1 MIITIFID
9 RYYSYKQWKNFED
22 ILSSRKKKKRKIF
35 LFKLVQGTV
44 AERHG
49 YKLQAVSKRHN
60 VLLKTS
66 LEHTRQVKDLV
77 FSCRLVRLLQFQVF
91 YVCTIS
97 TSKNR
102 ENKNVNIRQKKINKN
117 KKC

>member
-1 MIITIFID
+1 M
-9 RYYSYKQWKNFED
+9 KKNFED
-22 ILSSRKKKKRKIF
+22 ILSSRKKKRKEKIF
-35 LFKLVQGTV
+35 LFKLVQCTV

-49 YKLQAVSKRHN
+49 YKLQAVSKRHK
-60 VLLKTS
+60 VLLESS

-102 ENKNVNIRQKKINKN
+102 ENKNINIRQKKNKN

>member
-1 MIITIFID
+1 M
-9 RYYSYKQWKNFED
+9 SSVH
-22 ILSSRKKKKRKIF
+22 SSRKARLQITSS
-35 LFKLVQGTV
+35 FK
-44 AERHG
+44 A
-49 YKLQAVSKRHN
+49 HN

-102 ENKNVNIRQKKINKN
+102 ENKNINIRQKKINKN

>member
-1 MIITIFID
+1 MIVI
-9 RYYSYKQWKNFED
+9 
-22 ILSSRKKKKRKIF
+22 ILISSGKSLKTFFRQEKKRKEKIF
-35 LFKLVQGTV
+35 LFKLVQCTV

-77 FSCRLVRLLQFQVF
+77 FSCRLVRLLHFQVF

-102 ENKNVNIRQKKINKN
+102 ENKNINIRQKKINKN

>member
-1 MIITIFID
+1 M
-9 RYYSYKQWKNFED
+9 
-22 ILSSRKKKKRKIF
+22 
-35 LFKLVQGTV
+35 

-102 ENKNVNIRQKKINKN
+102 ENKNINIRQKKSIKIKSVNWELNEKN
-117 KKC
+117 ITDE